1 MLFFSLF
8 LAFVFGAVF
17 INGGLEHQAQYVLTQ
32 RYGDGIRLYT
42 RTLTVVLPVY
52 RGPLS
57 SNFTWPHTS
66 DPNLPPWE
74 LLSLFKL
81 YSATDGQNWNWRAP
95 RFGAVWNFTVRPNP
109 CAQQWQGINCT
120 YNATAEVYHVVALE
134 LPSYNLKGFLPVAI
148 SDLSELTQLTL
159 SANSIYGYLPQEMNN
174 LTHLVGLS
182 LNNNDF
188 SGTLPATVGELRNLQ
203 QLQLYNNRF
212 SGPIP
217 ESIGNLTQLQTF
229 TGYYN
234 HFSGTLPESI
244 GQLASLQTLNLNTN
258 KIHGSLPA
266 SVGELKVLTTLD
278 LDHCALTGSI
288 PESIG
293 NLSSLRTLYLYNNYL
308 TGPIPDTVGG
318 LTHLVEIQVQYN
330 LIDGEIPL
338 EIFTLPRLQS
348 LDVYSNLLRGSIPAQ
363 IGNLTSMKYLG
374 LDENRLTGTIPAGLG
389 DCTGLLRLYLN
400 ENELTGP
407 IPQSFSQLRQLQY
420 LNVYGNSI
428 TGTVPSFLGDLN
440 LLSNL
445 GLDLNLMHG
454 TIPSSL
460 GNLTLMRSFYV
471 NGNQLQGIV
480 PASLADMNLLQGL
493 FLDDNQLTGTLPEFL
508 TTLSRLRNI
517 EIGNNR
523 FTGTIPAGLGN
534 LTDVQYMYMNNLLLS
549 GSIPASLGNLQELQF
564 FSLSAN
570 MLTGSIPRDIARLSQ
585 LRELLLDQNQ
595 LTGTIESLFS
605 PSQGALE
612 TVLLARNSLTGTLP
626 ATLFALRSLNTVVF
640 ISNCF
645 HGRLPES
652 ICNAT
657 SMRSLVMDGLS
668 SAHTCRNPVLPRSSA
683 YTIERSVHGT
693 VPACLFTLPKLNTLH
708 MSGNGFTGALPE
720 LSEISTELID
730 VSLSHNILTGTIP
743 SVIQRRQWY
752 NLDLS
757 FNRLTGLLVEDFATV
772 PVYASSDDD
781 ILSHHAAGHNITLEY
796 SLSLENNCLSGR
808 VPGTVHGL
816 GQISVLGSNIFSC
829 EIDHSDLPVHDHSKR
844 SYECGSTAFDVPYF
858 LWLGITGMC
867 ALSLLAVWLAH
878 RYLKHRGFSRVEE
891 WVNTAR
897 KYMDYSYSRRERK
910 SQLNVFNN
918 VIEVIC
924 KITVFCAAFILVVL
938 LPVYSFLSPRYGGM
952 THQYAYAVSGAFL
965 SGVVPMATEMPLLVV
980 LLILTMAIFAR
991 LIAPRL
997 RHEAKRRRRGSY
1009 VAPHVDSSVFLTKA
1023 LIFVLFL
1030 VFDLI
1035 IVVGFNVAY
1044 VYIAIY
1050 ESSVYHV
1057 LAQIGLSLFK
1067 VVWNNVFTSIVLRF
1081 IVRSVTTT
1089 SFTAR
1094 DSKYS
1099 ENEFVSLQVFA
1110 ALLNNIA
1117 VPCLVVAV
1125 ISPSCFYN
1133 VFVPAPKVESVYTYT
1148 YCSVFN
1154 ADTGD
1159 CTTYLPD
1166 HDSAEYNPPFT
1177 YNFNCSF
1184 SLITYYS
1191 PAFVSLCIVSAF
1203 VAPAA
1208 QLLLQYLH
1216 GRADKRTLW
1225 FLFLDTLCPRI
1236 LKPLDETL
1244 PWTPAPEV
1252 LSAPAVPGLDLSAL
1266 KVTVAA
1272 SARKPSRAATVNS
1285 ESGQSTP
1292 RSGNNDGTNSARS
1305 DSTVVSA
1312 TVPTIASYE
1321 ELTYFKANQVLISLL
1336 TYLGLLLTFGTM
1348 FPPLAVA
1355 MALTVLLWAL
1365 FAKYKVGRFLTKAI
1379 EGKLLQ
1385 YVDLVD
1391 VECQGVG
1398 SVSVLQKAMWMLI
1411 TVSCWF
1417 YTIFLFDT
1425 LGHAVGLE
1433 RAYWVLI
1440 VMPLMPLV
1448 LYAGFKC
1455 YKWRILRVRTAKGG
1469 AEGGMELQTGVN
1481 ILIAEAAREN
1491 DGQVQ
1496 GPQEDQQNGTDAE
1509 NPGAAQAAQREGS
1522 FRGSSYHY
1530 GHEVRTSKT
1539 DQDDV
1544 MRGENSTGCLG
1555 NATDKRASPAADNSV
1570 EEDGTEEAGD
1580 VVYNALQAGG
1590 ERGAAGE
1597 RGQGGDEGV
1606 SHMV

>member
-1 MLFFSLF
+1 
-8 LAFVFGAVF
+8 
-17 INGGLEHQAQYVLTQ
+17 
-32 RYGDGIRLYT
+32 
-42 RTLTVVLPVY
+42 
-52 RGPLS
+52 LS
-57 SNFTWPHTS
+57 
-66 DPNLPPWE
+66 
-74 LLSLFKL
+74 SLFKL
-81 YSATDGQNWNWRAP
+81 YSATKGQDWDWRAS
-95 RFGAVWNFTVRPNP
+95 RFGAVWNFTEDPNP
-109 CAQQWQGINCT
+109 CTQHWQGINCT
-120 YNATAEVYHVVALE
+120 YNANTEGYNVVALE
-134 LPSYNLKGFLPVAI
+134 LPSYNLNGFLPSAI
-148 SDLSELTQLTL
+148 TYLSELTQLTL
-159 SANSIYGYLPQEMNN
+159 SSNSIYGYLPQEMDN
-174 LTHLVGLS
+174 LTELVGLS
-182 LNNNDF
+182 LDNNDF
-188 SGTLPATVGELRNLQ
+188 SGTLPDTVGVLKNLQ

-244 GQLASLQTLNLNTN
+244 SQLASLQTLNLNTN

-266 SVGELKVLTTLD
+266 SIGELTVLTTLD

-293 NLSSLRTLYLYNNYL
+293 NMSSLRTLYLYNNYL
-308 TGPIPDTVGG
+308 TGPIPHTVGG
-318 LTHLVEIQVQYN
+318 LMRLVEIQVQHN

-348 LDVYSNLLRGSIPAQ
+348 LDIYSNLLRGFIPSQ

-374 LDENRLTGTIPAGLG
+374 LDENRLTGTIPASLG

-400 ENELTGP
+400 ENELSGP

-428 TGTVPSFLGDLN
+428 TGTIPSFLGELN

-460 GNLTLMRSFYV
+460 GNLTLMRSFYI
-471 NGNQLQGIV
+471 NGNQLEGTV
-480 PASLADMNLLQGL
+480 PASLAHMNLLQGL

-549 GSIPASLGNLQELQF
+549 GSIPASLGYLQELQF

-570 MLTGSIPRDIARLSQ
+570 MLTGSIPRDFARLSQ

-605 PSQGALE
+605 PAQDGLE

-626 ATLFALRSLNTVVF
+626 ATLFVLPSLNTVVF

-645 HGRLPES
+645 HGRLPEM

-668 SAHTCRNPVLPRSSA
+668 SAHTCRNPVLPHSSA

-720 LSEISTELID
+720 VSEISTELID

-808 VPGTVHGL
+808 VPGTIHAL

-829 EIDHSDLPVHDHSKR
+829 KIDHSDLPVHDHSKR

-858 LWLGITGMC
+858 LWLGIIGMC

-891 WVNTAR
+891 WVNTVR

-980 LLILTMAIFAR
+980 LLIVTMAIFAR

-1009 VAPHVDSSVFLTKA
+1009 VAPHVDGSVFLTKA

-1225 FLFLDTLCPRI
+1225 FLFLDTICPRI

-1244 PWTPAPEV
+1244 PWTPAPAAR
-1252 LSAPAVPGLDLSAL
+1252 SAPAVPTLDLTGPDATSLAI
-1266 KVTVAA
+1266 V
-1272 SARKPSRAATVNS
+1272 RKPSRAVTVNS

-1292 RSGNNDGTNSARS
+1292 RS

-1481 ILIAEAAREN
+1481 VLITEAARDAAESV
-1491 DGQVQ
+1491 GQEQ
-1496 GPQEDQQNGTDAE
+1496 GRGEDQQNEVDAE
-1509 NPGAAQAAQREGS
+1509 NPCGARATQGEGS

-1555 NATDKRASPAADNSV
+1555 SATDKRASPAADNGV
-1570 EEDGTEEAGD
+1570 GEDGAEEAGD

-1597 RGQGGDEGV
+1597 RGQGGDGGL

>member
-1 MLFFSLF
+1 
-8 LAFVFGAVF
+8 VQ
-17 INGGLEHQAQYVLTQ
+17 H
-32 RYGDGIRLYT
+32 
-42 RTLTVVLPVY
+42 
-52 RGPLS
+52 
-57 SNFTWPHTS
+57 
-66 DPNLPPWE
+66 
-74 LLSLFKL
+74 
-81 YSATDGQNWNWRAP
+81 
-95 RFGAVWNFTVRPNP
+95 
-109 CAQQWQGINCT
+109 WQGINCT
-120 YNATAEVYHVVALE
+120 YNANAEGYNVVALE
-134 LPSYNLKGFLPVAI
+134 LPSYNLDGFLPSAI
-148 SDLSELTQLTL
+148 TYLSELTQLTL
-159 SANSIYGYLPQEMNN
+159 SANSIYGNIPQEMDN
-174 LTHLVGLS
+174 LTELVGLS
-182 LNNNDF
+182 LDNNDF
-188 SGTLPATVGELRNLQ
+188 SGTLPDTVGELRKLQ

-212 SGPIP
+212 SGSIP

-244 GQLASLQTLNLNTN
+244 GQLKSLQTLNLNTN

-266 SVGELKVLTTLD
+266 SIGELTVLTTLD
-278 LDHCALTGSI
+278 LDHCALSGSI

-308 TGPIPDTVGG
+308 TGPIPHTVGG

-338 EIFTLPRLQS
+338 ELFTLPRLQS
-348 LDVYSNLLRGSIPAQ
+348 LDVYSNLLRGSIPSQ

-428 TGTVPSFLGDLN
+428 TGTIPSFLGELN

-471 NGNQLQGIV
+471 NGNQLQGTV

-645 HGRLPES
+645 HGRLPGS

-867 ALSLLAVWLAH
+867 TLSLLAVWLAH
-878 RYLKHRGFSRVEE
+878 RYLKQRGFSRVEE
-891 WVNTAR
+891 WVNTVR

-1225 FLFLDTLCPRI
+1225 FLFLDTICPRI

-1244 PWTPAPEV
+1244 PWTPAPAAR
-1252 LSAPAVPGLDLSAL
+1252 SAPAVPTLDLTAPDATSLA
-1266 KVTVAA
+1266 TV
-1272 SARKPSRAATVNS
+1272 RKPSRAITVNS

-1292 RSGNNDGTNSARS
+1292 RS

-1469 AEGGMELQTGVN
+1469 VDGGMELQTGVN
-1481 ILIAEAAREN
+1481 VLITEAAREAAEN
-1491 DGQVQ
+1491 EGQEPGVRV
-1496 GPQEDQQNGTDAE
+1496 DQQNEGDAE
-1509 NPGAAQAAQREGS
+1509 NPGGSLAPHREDS

-1530 GHEVRTSKT
+1530 GHEVTTSKT

-1544 MRGENSTGCLG
+1544 VSGGENR
-1555 NATDKRASPAADNSV
+1555 TDCPGGAPAKRNGGASPKADGGECNAGADV
-1570 EEDGTEEAGD
+1570 GD
-1580 VVYNALQAGG
+1580 VVYNTLQSGG
-1590 ERGAAGE
+1590 ERGVDGGRGPGGE
-1597 RGQGGDEGV
+1597 EGV
-1606 SHMV
+1606 SRMV